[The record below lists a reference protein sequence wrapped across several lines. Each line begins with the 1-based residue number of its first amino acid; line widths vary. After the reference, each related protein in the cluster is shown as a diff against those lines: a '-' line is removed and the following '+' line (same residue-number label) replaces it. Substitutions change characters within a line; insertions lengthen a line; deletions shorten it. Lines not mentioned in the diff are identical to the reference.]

1 LFKGAEIK
9 KTALYTS
16 HLNLTAKMVPFA
28 GYEMPIT
35 YKAIKEEYKAVREN
49 CGVFDVS
56 HMAQIQIKGRD
67 AIKFIQKITVNDIN
81 KITDYEAQYSAMC
94 NLDGGLIDDLII
106 FRFSEINFI
115 IIANSSNTDKVL
127 KWMYLYSEDYNI
139 NIQTMNSTHSLIA
152 LQGPKSRDILNQIS
166 NQPINIPFYHLMD
179 IKLMNQSVILSRT
192 GYTGELGFEIFASHQ
207 IIKKLWQYFINK
219 EVCPAGLAVR
229 DILRMEMKYCLYGND
244 ITESTNP
251 LEAGLSWIVNFEK
264 GDFFGRDS
272 LVNIKLQSC
281 SRKLIGFI
289 MSEKA
294 IPRKGYK
301 IYCDQKNIG
310 EVTSGTHSPKLSKGI
325 GLAYVD
331 SAFSKI
337 NNTISIEIRNKL
349 VEAQIVK
356 TPFINDTSLYN

>member
-1 LFKGAEIK
+1 MFKGVKIK
-9 KTALYTS
+9 KTALYKS

-35 YKAIKEEYKAVREN
+35 YKKITEEYNAVREN
-49 CGVFDVS
+49 CGLFDVS
-56 HMAQIQIKGRD
+56 HMAQIKITGLDSIQ
-67 AIKFIQKITVNDIN
+67 FLQKITVNDIN

-106 FRFSEINFI
+106 FRLSKISFI
-115 IIANSSNTDKVL
+115 IIANASNTDKVL
-127 KWMYLYSEDYNI
+127 KWMYLYCKEFDI
-139 NIQTMNSTHSLIA
+139 KIQTMNSTHSLIA

-166 NQPINIPFYHLMD
+166 NKLIDIPFYHLID
-179 IKLMNQSVILSRT
+179 IKLMNQPAILSRT
-192 GYTGELGFEIFASHQ
+192 GYTGELGFEIFAENQ
-207 IIKKLWQYFINK
+207 IIQKLWQYFINQD
-219 EVCPAGLAVR
+219 VCPAGLAVR

-264 GDFFGRDS
+264 GDFLGRDS
-272 LVNIKLQSC
+272 LINIKLQSC
-281 SRKLIGFI
+281 SRKLIGFL

-301 IYCDQKNIG
+301 IYCNQNNIG
-310 EVTSGTHSPKLSKGI
+310 EVTSGTHSPTLSKGI
-325 GLAYVD
+325 GLAYIS
-331 SAFSKI
+331 SAYSKI
-337 NNTISIEIRNKL
+337 NHTVSIEIRGKL
-349 VEAQIVK
+349 IDAKIVK

>member
-1 LFKGAEIK
+1 MFKGVKIK
-9 KTALYTS
+9 KTALHTS

-35 YKAIKEEYKAVREN
+35 YKTIKEEYKAVREN

-56 HMAQIQIKGRD
+56 HMAQIQITGLD
-67 AIKFIQKITVNDIN
+67 AIKFIQQITVNDIN

-94 NLDGGLIDDLII
+94 NLEGGLIDDLII
-106 FRFSEINFI
+106 FRLSKISFI
-115 IIANSSNTDKVL
+115 IIANASNTDKVL
-127 KWMYLYSEDYNI
+127 KWMHLYCEGYDI
-139 NIQTMNSTHSLIA
+139 NIITMNSTHSLIA

-166 NQPINIPFYHLMD
+166 NHTIDISFYHLMAT
-179 IKLMNQSVILSRT
+179 KLINQSVILSRT
-192 GYTGELGFEIFASHQ
+192 GYTGELGFEIFAENQ
-207 IIKKLWQYFINK
+207 IIEKLWQYFINQG
-219 EVCPAGLAVR
+219 VCPAGLAVR

-264 GDFFGRDS
+264 GDFLGRDS
-272 LVNIKLQSC
+272 LINIKSNSS
-281 SRKLIGFI
+281 SRKLIGFV

-301 IYCDQKNIG
+301 IYCNQKNIG

-325 GLAYVD
+325 GLAYID

-349 VEAQIVK
+349 VDAQIVK